1 MDLQTTPTPATMP
14 ASTEPPRGALG
25 ATPGTGTGTATIE
38 VAEVSKWYGDK
49 VAVSDLSF
57 ALGPGVTALLGPNGA
72 GKSTTLKMLT
82 GLLRPSRGTVRVLGQ
97 KVMDNPALYRR
108 IGLVPEQ
115 EGVYPFLNAREFVEL
130 AARLHRVPRP
140 REAAREAL
148 RTVDL
153 LDVQERKVGGFSKGM
168 RQRVKVAQAL
178 VHDPAVLFLD
188 EPLTGADPRQRL
200 ALMDVFARL
209 GAAGKTVL
217 ISSHIL
223 YEVERMG
230 SDVLVMVNGKLAAE
244 GDFHAIRALMD
255 DRPRRVRVSCDSPRA
270 LAAHLVSLPG
280 TRSLQVEDG
289 SIVVETAAPLE
300 FHRSVPRVAQ
310 EAGARLYGIEGLD
323 EDLESVFRY
332 LVK

>member
-1 MDLQTTPTPATMP
+1 MNVDTTPPVTAVSAAP
-14 ASTEPPRGALG
+14 ASEGAPRATEG
-25 ATPGTGTGTATIE
+25 ATIE
-38 VAEVSKWYGDK
+38 VTGVSKWFGDK

-82 GLLRPSRGTVRVLGQ
+82 GLLQPSRGRIRVLGQ
-97 KVMDNPALYRR
+97 SVFDNPPLYRR

-115 EGVYPFLNAREFVEL
+115 EGIYPFLTA
-130 AARLHRVPRP
+130 H
-140 REAAREAL
+140 EAL
-148 RTVDL
+148 RAVDL
-153 LDVQERKVGGFSKGM
+153 LDAAGRKIGGFSKGM

-178 VHDPAVLFLD
+178 VHDPTILFLD

-200 ALMDVFARL
+200 ALMETFTRL

-230 SDVLVMVNGKLAAE
+230 SNVLVLINGKLAAE

-255 DRPRRVRVSCDSPRA
+255 DRPRRVRVSCTDPRA
-270 LAAHLVSLPG
+270 LAARLIALAG

-289 SIVVETAAPLE
+289 AVVVETAAPVE
-300 FHRSVPRVAQ
+300 FHHAVKRVAR
-310 EAGARLYGIEGLD
+310 ETGTRLYGIEGLD

-332 LVK
+332 LVR